1 MSSSIDKL
9 NVLRAAIFMS
19 VGPMLADL
27 RFIRAAKDMAEA
39 QAHVDPLIDRV
50 NALSDAA
57 EAAGED

>member
-9 NVLRAAIFMS
+9 SVLRAAIFMS

-27 RFIRAAKDMAEA
+27 RSIRAAKDMEEA
-39 QAHVDPLIDRV
+39 QALVNPLIDRV